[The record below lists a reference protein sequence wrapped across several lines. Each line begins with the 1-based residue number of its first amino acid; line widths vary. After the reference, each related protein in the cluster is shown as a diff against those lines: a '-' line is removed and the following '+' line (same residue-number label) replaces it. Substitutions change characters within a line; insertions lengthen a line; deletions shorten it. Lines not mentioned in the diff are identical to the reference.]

1 MTKLTPHRIIHP
13 KEIFERELEARG
25 ETVETLADKT
35 GIFWGIWEQVLT
47 GARIDND
54 LAIALEKAWGTSAQ
68 TWLNLWENYMERIGD
83 RPQSLACPDCD
94 RSMVPIHDGDH
105 WVWNCHCLP

>member
-1 MTKLTPHRIIHP
+1 MKNQNRIIHP
-13 KEIFERELEARG
+13 KEIFERELEARN

-54 LAIALEKAWGTSAQ
+54 LAIALEKTWGTSAQ
-68 TWLNLWENYMERIGD
+68 TWLNLWENYMEQI
-83 RPQSLACPDCD
+83 
-94 RSMVPIHDGDH
+94 
-105 WVWNCHCLP
+105 